1 MHKQNFNL
9 SACEIENLLTF
20 WIVTVCHHS
29 RHYISYGIFFVDIW
43 NVGGGHPNQ
52 TVSQRLLVSIPRV
65 LFGVLP
71 RYQVKLVLIKAIR
84 SQITFSTA
92 FFLYTLY

>member
-9 SACEIENLLTF
+9 SACEIETLLTF

-29 RHYISYGIFFVDIW
+29 RHYISYGIFFADIW
-43 NVGGGHPNQ
+43 NVGGRHPNQ

-65 LFGVLP
+65 LFSVLP
-71 RYQVKLVLIKAIR
+71 RYQVKLVLIKVIW